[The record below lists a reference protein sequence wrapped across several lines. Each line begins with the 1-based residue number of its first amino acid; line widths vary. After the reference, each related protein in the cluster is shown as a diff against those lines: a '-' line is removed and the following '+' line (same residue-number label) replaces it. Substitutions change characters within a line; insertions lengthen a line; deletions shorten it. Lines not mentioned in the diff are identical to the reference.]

1 MYKTP
6 ILIIVFC
13 LVFVFATQSRAVE
26 VGGELKVLLS
36 GVLQDDGSLDSEFIE
51 SLNLEFFLPQIANN
65 EIRYEFKIDKPLQD
79 LQEGEELSY
88 FAKKLYLKHR
98 FDGFHLTLGR
108 QPVSWSFGSL
118 LNPVD
123 YTLGSVALDEE
134 NNSKYTDAL
143 EMYIPLNWNSSLAIV
158 SSFPAGFTSDFDKMK
173 WGIRTRVGVSG
184 YDLTINYVQEPE
196 LIFDENSFNNI
207 IKGVSSIIPKKRAGF
222 TIKGDLKDLGVYGSY
237 GHYFDEGVA
246 GSNSYLLGVDY
257 SYNLNYYTT
266 VNMQLEYLGI
276 ELNSLET
283 VQDLFSGVDILNER
297 INLLTGSMTYPIDDF
312 SSISLTTML
321 NLDDSSFVLIPGY
334 QSTLP
339 GNIDLDI
346 SSSIFLGEE
355 DSLFRAKGLMPKA
368 VTTISL
374 SYPF

>member
-1 MYKTP
+1 MSKTT
-6 ILIIVFC
+6 ILIIVFY
-13 LVFVFATQSRAVE
+13 LVFVISIQSCAVE

-36 GVLQDDGSLDSEFIE
+36 GVLQDDGNLDSEVIE

-79 LQEGEELSY
+79 LQEGEELDY

-143 EMYIPLNWNSSLAIV
+143 EMYIPLNWNSSLAVV
-158 SSFPAGFTSDFDKMK
+158 SSFPCGFTSDFDKMK
-173 WGIRTRVGVSG
+173 WGIRNRVGVSG

-196 LIFDENSFNNI
+196 VIIDENSFNNI
-207 IKGVSSIIPKKRAGF
+207 IAGITSVIPRKRAAI
-222 TIKGDLKDLGVYGSY
+222 TVKGDLKDLGVYGSY

-257 SYNLNYYTT
+257 SYNFNYYTT

-283 VQDLFSGVDILNER
+283 VQGLLSEVVNINER

-312 SSISLTTML
+312 SSISLRTML

-334 QSTLP
+334 KNTLP
-339 GNIDLDI
+339 ANIDLDI
-346 SSSIFLGEE
+346 NLAIFLGED
-355 DSLFRAKGLMPKA
+355 DSFFKAKGLMPKA
-368 VTTISL
+368 VATISL
-374 SYPF
+374 NYPF